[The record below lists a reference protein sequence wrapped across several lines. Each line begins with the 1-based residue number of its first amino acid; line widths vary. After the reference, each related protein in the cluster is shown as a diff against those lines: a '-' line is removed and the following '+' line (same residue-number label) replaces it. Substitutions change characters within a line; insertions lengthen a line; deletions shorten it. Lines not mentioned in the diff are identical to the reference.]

1 MHKKIM
7 EEIKMESIIEKIKSF
22 DIKKCAIFS
31 LIVAIIYII
40 VEISTSEYIDIQSII
55 SSNIFVVGLIIYFFL
70 IFIKLK
76 LKKGNIKVAS
86 CILIFSYIVGCVQA
100 FMTISK
106 FEIDELGLNEIIL
119 IFTALIN
126 IIYLLVSII
135 VFYLLLLKNK
145 ESVKNIFLI
154 VSIIKVINLIFVTIE
169 AFNYSN
175 YFSNYLVSTMFAIL
189 IISIIPYFIRY
200 ENEKTISKYTKTGTS
215 KLSIISLTLTIV
227 VIFILGFF
235 IILREFVF
243 TPKNH
248 FNRIVKSLSNSNV
261 VLESNQYSEEILK
274 NGNVQIK
281 FKIADTLK
289 KTFESKLPMQE
300 IIRSDNKGSN
310 AIITIST
317 GNDLIGLQLHGD
329 LEDFP
334 YSFTYNNIKYYYDFE
349 DNDNVIIVTK
359 VKNRY
364 YYTIGMQ
371 SDFAALI
378 TKEELSGLL
387 SSSY

>member
-1 MHKKIM
+1 MGN
-7 EEIKMESIIEKIKSF
+7 IIEKKSF
-22 DIKKCAIFS
+22 DIKMCTVFS

-55 SSNIFVVGLIIYFFL
+55 SSNIYVVGLIIYFFL
-70 IFIKLK
+70 ILIKLK

-86 CILIFSYIVGCVQA
+86 CILIFSYILGFVQTLT
-100 FMTISK
+100 TISK
-106 FEIDELGLNEIIL
+106 FEINKFGLTEFIL
-119 IFTALIN
+119 IFTILIN
-126 IIYLLVSII
+126 IIYLLMSII
-135 VFYLLLLKNK
+135 LFYLLLLKNND
-145 ESVKNIFLI
+145 SIKNIFLI
-154 VSIIKVINLIFVTIE
+154 VSIMKIINLIFVIIE
-169 AFNYSN
+169 ALNYSN
-175 YFSNYLVSTMFAIL
+175 YFKNYIVSSMFTIL
-189 IISIIPYFIRY
+189 IISIIPYFISY
-200 ENEKTISKYTKTGTS
+200 ENEKTISEYTKDVKN
-215 KLSIISLTLTIV
+215 KLSLTILTLIIV
-227 VIFILGFF
+227 IVFIIGSF

-248 FNRIVKSLSNSNV
+248 FNGIVKSLSNSNV

-281 FKIADTLK
+281 FKIANTLK
-289 KTFESKLPMQE
+289 KTSESKMPMQE

-317 GNDLIGLQLHGD
+317 GNDLIGLQLHDD
-329 LEDFP
+329 LEEFP
-334 YSFTYNNIKYYYDFE
+334 YSFTYNNIKYYYAFE

-359 VKNRY
+359 VKNKY

-387 SSSY
+387 CSSY